1 MFQWSE
7 VCFLEDMKNLVTSS
21 MLFIV
26 LTLDSVESGVDSLD
40 LHLLLV
46 LYLHFI
52 HIMISLDHLILITIN
67 GIRGGC
73 HVIDRMG
80 EWG

>member
-1 MFQWSE
+1 
-7 VCFLEDMKNLVTSS
+7 MKNLVTSS

-46 LYLHFI
+46 LYLHLI
-52 HIMISLDHLILITIN
+52 HIMISLNHLIFGSSSLFIRLLI
-67 GIRGGC
+67 C
-73 HVIDRMG
+73 LAFVS
-80 EWG
+80 

>member
-26 LTLDSVESGVDSLD
+26 LSLDSVESGVDSLD

-46 LYLHFI
+46 LYLHLI
-52 HIMISLDHLILITIN
+52 HIMISLNHLIFGSSSPFICLLI
-67 GIRGGC
+67 C
-73 HVIDRMG
+73 LALVS
-80 EWG
+80 